1 MKYYGKIISLIC
13 LASVLILI
21 LLTNLTYPVYEFYID
36 DFEKSPE
43 DYSFNLVLDG
53 DAPEEFTLDF
63 YVNEEIIRTTK
74 INFSQKKL
82 FPIVVSKAIL
92 QEGINK
98 IQFKIYSQNVNEKF
112 FGSEEKPYT
121 IYKQVNY
128 EKD

>member
-1 MKYYGKIISLIC
+1 MNYYGKIISLIC
-13 LASVLILI
+13 LASILILI
-21 LLTNLTYPVYEFYID
+21 LLINLSYPVYEFYID
-36 DFEKSPE
+36 DFEKSPD

-63 YVNEEIIRTTK
+63 YVNEELIRTTK
-74 INFSQKKL
+74 INFSERKL
-82 FPIVVSKAIL
+82 FPIVVSNAIL
-92 QEGINK
+92 QEGANK
-98 IQFKIYSQNVNEKF
+98 IQFELYSQDTNNKF